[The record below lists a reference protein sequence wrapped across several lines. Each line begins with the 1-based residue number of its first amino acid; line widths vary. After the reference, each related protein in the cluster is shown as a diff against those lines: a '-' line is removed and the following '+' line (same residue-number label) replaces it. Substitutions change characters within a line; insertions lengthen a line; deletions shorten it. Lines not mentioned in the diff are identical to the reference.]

1 MTLCPTSSTA
11 QMIAS
16 IQGESQNASLK
27 IDDLLWKKCVLFLG
41 KHNKKQA
48 ALKAIAGHCVFK
60 INASFYLFAILLFN
74 FFSLDF
80 YRNIPEKI
88 SLKI

>member
-11 QMIAS
+11 QIIAS

-74 FFSLDF
+74 FFFLDF